1 MVEDANGPDTGRG
14 EEAVTARENFQKKD
28 QELIDQELTDK
39 EFRELVNAHLMADV
53 YLMMRLCD
61 SADPAMACKKIAI
74 ICRVIL
80 EMPAYGQR
88 GD

>member
-1 MVEDANGPDTGRG
+1 M
-14 EEAVTARENFQKKD
+14 KD
-28 QELIDQELTDK
+28 QELIDQELTGK

-53 YLMMRLCD
+53 YRMMRLCD
-61 SADPAMACKKIAI
+61 SADPARACKEIAS